1 MDIRYL
7 PDPVRYR
14 DMNTEELRASFLLD
28 GLFRPGSVELSCF
41 EVDRA
46 IVGSAV
52 PVQKNL
58 ALKAPEEMKS
68 AFFTERREAGIMN
81 IGGGGAV
88 TVDGNVYE
96 LGKREALYIGRGCRE
111 IEFSSKKSGEPAR
124 FYILSYPAHK
134 EYPVRKVSGTD
145 AESQKLGSPEHANQR
160 TIQKMILPGKVQ
172 SCQLV
177 MGFTEL
183 AAGSV
188 WNTMPPH
195 THDRRNEIYLYF
207 DMDENTRVFHL
218 FGLPQETR
226 HLVVSNG
233 QAVVSPSWS
242 IHSGVGTGA
251 YAFCWGMGGEN
262 QEFSDMDAVGMGDI
276 R

>member
-1 MDIRYL
+1 MD
-7 PDPVRYR
+7 
-14 DMNTEELRASFLLD
+14 TEELRAAFLLE
-28 GLFRPGSVELSCF
+28 GLFKPDSVELSYF
-41 EVDRA
+41 EVDRT

-52 PVQKNL
+52 PVKRSL
-58 ALKAPEEMKS
+58 DLKAPKEMTG
-68 AFFTERREAGIMN
+68 AFFAERREAGILN

-88 TVDGNVYE
+88 AVDGHVHP
-96 LGKREALYIGRGCRE
+96 LGKKEALYIGRGSRE
-111 IEFSSKKSGEPAR
+111 IEFASDQSGEPAR

-134 EYPVRKVSGTD
+134 EYPVRRVSRAD
-145 AESQKLGSPEHANQR
+145 AESQKLGSPEGANQR
-160 TIQKMILPGKVQ
+160 TIHKMILPGKVQ

-195 THDRRNEIYLYF
+195 THDRRNEVYLYF
-207 DMDENTRVFHL
+207 DMDENTRVLHL

-226 HLVVSNG
+226 HLFVSNG

-251 YAFCWGMGGEN
+251 YNFCWGMGGEN
-262 QEFSDMDAVGMGDI
+262 QEFSDMDAVRMGDI

>member
-1 MDIRYL
+1 
-7 PDPVRYR
+7 
-14 DMNTEELRASFLLD
+14 MNTEELRAAFLLD
-28 GLFRPGSVELSCF
+28 GLFKPDSVEWSYF
-41 EVDRA
+41 EVDRT

-52 PVQKNL
+52 PVKRSL
-58 ALKAPEEMKS
+58 GLKAPKEMRS
-68 AFFTERREAGIMN
+68 AFFAERREVGILN

-88 TVDGNVYE
+88 AVDGHVHK
-96 LGKREALYIGRGCRE
+96 LGKKDALYIGRGSRE
-111 IEFSSKKSGEPAR
+111 IEFASEKSAEPAR
-124 FYILSYPAHK
+124 FYFLSYPAHR
-134 EYPVRKVSGTD
+134 EYPVQKVSRAD
-145 AESQKLGSPEHANQR
+145 AESQKLGSPEGANQR
-160 TIQKMILPGKVQ
+160 TIHKMILPGKVQ

-195 THDRRNEIYLYF
+195 THDRRNEVYLYF
-207 DMDENTRVFHL
+207 DMDENSRVFHL

-226 HLVVSNG
+226 HLVVSGG

-251 YAFCWGMGGEN
+251 YTFCWGMGGEN
-262 QEFSDMDAVGMGDI
+262 QEFSDMDAVQMGDI

>member
-1 MDIRYL
+1 MELRYL
-7 PDPVRYR
+7 PDPVRYKG
-14 DMNTEELRASFLLD
+14 MNTGDLRAAFLLD
-28 GLFRPGSVELSCF
+28 GLFRPDSVVLSYF
-41 EVDRA
+41 EVDRTIA
-46 IVGSAV
+46 GSAV
-52 PVQKNL
+52 PVKKSL
-58 ALKAPEEMKS
+58 RLEAPKEMTG
-68 AFFTERREAGIMN
+68 AFFAERREIGILN
-81 IGGGGAV
+81 IGGPGAV
-88 TVDGNVYE
+88 NVDGISNK
-96 LGKREALYIGRGCRE
+96 LGKKEALYIGRGSRE
-111 IEFSSKKSGEPAR
+111 IEFASDKSAEPAR

-134 EYPVRKVSGTD
+134 EYPVRKVSRAD
-145 AESQKLGSPEHANQR
+145 AESQKLGSPESANQR
-160 TIQKMILPGKVQ
+160 TIHKLILPGKVQ
-172 SCQLV
+172 TCQLV

-195 THDRRNEIYLYF
+195 THDRRNEVYLYF

-251 YAFCWGMGGEN
+251 YTFCWGMGGEN